1 LPQVPYRAKKLAAHC
16 INATTRNVKRTTLD
30 ALYASEMG
38 KRVRGAQSEE
48 EVAAARNGNA
58 GASPAL

>member
-1 LPQVPYRAKKLAAHC
+1 MTAHC
-16 INATTRNVKRTTLD
+16 INAPTRNVKRTTLD

-38 KRVRGAQSEE
+38 KRVCGAQAEE

>member
-1 LPQVPYRAKKLAAHC
+1 MTAHC

-38 KRVRGAQSEE
+38 KRVCGAQAEE